1 MTPPF
6 LPIEP
11 HASHRIL
18 RGAHV
23 IAVEESGNPKGIPVV
38 FLHGGPGSGCKPHH
52 RTFFDPA
59 TYRIILMDQRG
70 AGQSSPPG
78 CLEANTTID
87 LIEDLEVIRSRLGLE
102 RWVLFG
108 GSWGATLALLY
119 AETYPKAVAGLI
131 LRGCFLARQRDMDW
145 FLGADG
151 VRRLLGD
158 VWFET
163 LVDYDRGD
171 TLETLK
177 TLHEALTGKD
187 ELERRRVARAWEHW
201 GTAVTL
207 GAVSRPWV
215 ADHSVSARV
224 IQQARL
230 ELHYA
235 VHHYYIGENEILENI
250 GQLIGIP
257 TMIVHG
263 RQDLVCPLESSLTLH
278 GALPGSS
285 LKIVEEGGHIAAGDQ
300 MVSALVEAALAMAH
314 QLEKEFTR

>member
-1 MTPPF
+1 M
-6 LPIEP
+6 
-11 HASHRIL
+11 
-18 RGAHV
+18 
-23 IAVEESGNPKGIPVV
+23 IAVEESGNPLGIPVI

-70 AGQSSPPG
+70 AGLSTPQG
-78 CLEANTTID
+78 CVEANTTPD
-87 LIEDLEVIRSRLGLE
+87 LIEDLEVIRSQLGIE

-108 GSWGATLALLY
+108 GSWGVTLALLY
-119 AETYPKAVAGLI
+119 AETYPKTVAGLI
-131 LRGCFLARQRDMDW
+131 LRGCFLGRQRDMDW

-163 LVDYDRGD
+163 LIDYDRGD
-171 TLETLK
+171 AFETLK
-177 TLHEALTGKD
+177 TLHQAMTGKD
-187 ELERRRVARAWEHW
+187 ELERRRVARAWDHW
-201 GTAVTL
+201 GGAVTL
-207 GAVSRPWV
+207 GATLRPSA
-215 ADHSVSARV
+215 ADHSVSAKV
-224 IQQARL
+224 IQQAAL

-235 VHHYYIGENEILENI
+235 VHHYYIGENEILKNI

-263 RQDLVCPLESSLTLH
+263 RQDLVCPLESSLALH
-278 GALPGSS
+278 SALPGST
-285 LKIVEEGGHIAAGDQ
+285 LRIVEEGGHIAAGDQ
-300 MVSALVEAALAMAH
+300 MVSALVEATLAMAH